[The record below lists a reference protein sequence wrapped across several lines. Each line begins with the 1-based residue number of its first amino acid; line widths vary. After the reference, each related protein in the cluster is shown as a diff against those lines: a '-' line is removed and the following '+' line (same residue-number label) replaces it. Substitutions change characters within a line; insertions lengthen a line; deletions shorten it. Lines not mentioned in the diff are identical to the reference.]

1 MSAPLGDLEQLV
13 LLALLRLAPEAFGV
27 AVQEEIAHRTHRAV
41 SLGAVYTTLA
51 RLEQKGYV
59 RATIGEPTP
68 VRGGR
73 RKKYYHVEP
82 AGRRALAVV
91 LADLKAMSAGLATRL
106 EVR

>member
-27 AVQEEIAHRTHRAV
+27 AVQDEILRRTQRRV

-51 RLEQKGYV
+51 RLEQKGFV
-59 RATIGEPTP
+59 RASIGEPTP

-73 RKKYYHVEP
+73 RKKYYQVEP
-82 AGRRALAVV
+82 AGRRALAAA

-106 EVR
+106 QAR